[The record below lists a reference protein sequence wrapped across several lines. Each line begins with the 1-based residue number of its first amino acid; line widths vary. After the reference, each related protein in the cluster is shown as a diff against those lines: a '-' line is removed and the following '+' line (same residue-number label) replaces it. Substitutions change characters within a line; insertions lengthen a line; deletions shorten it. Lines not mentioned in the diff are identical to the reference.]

1 MTGGPPPAGNPP
13 IFNAPP
19 ATIGLCASLV
29 VGYLITDLLD
39 LGGGWGSI
47 FVFDVTAFRGQF
59 GAAGT
64 GLSPAIMV
72 SLLGHGFMHA
82 GLGHL
87 AANTL
92 FLLAFAT
99 PVERTLGAGR
109 LIAMF
114 IASIVAGAL
123 ALAWLSGGEHALL
136 VGASGGVYGISG
148 AAALILRARGNEA
161 ARRTGTGLLVFLVVI
176 SVVLALTDGASGLF
190 QFRIAWQAHL
200 GGLAVG
206 LAVTGWALARARR

>member
-1 MTGGPPPAGNPP
+1 MARDPPPAGNPP

-19 ATIGLCASLV
+19 ATIGLCASLI
-29 VGYLITDLLD
+29 VGYLITSLFDM
-39 LGGGWGSI
+39 GGSWGSI

-59 GAAGT
+59 GPAGT
-64 GLSPAIMV
+64 GLSATVMIA
-72 SLLGHGFMHA
+72 LLGHGFMHS

-114 IASIVAGAL
+114 IASAIAGAL

-136 VGASGGVYGISG
+136 VGASGGVYGVTG

-161 ARRTGTGLLVFLVVI
+161 ARRTGTGLLIFLVAI

-190 QFRIAWQAHL
+190 QFKIAWQAHL

-206 LAVTGWALARARR
+206 LAVAGWALARARR